1 MVYPTTTTT
10 TTSTSTTTT
19 TTMAP
24 ITAYWEYLGA
34 CATQSA
40 EFYQNGNL
48 MASPFGFGTSTGSFT
63 ILPGDTLTVYH
74 NTGNKGAG
82 CISGIAVVEVPYLSG
97 LVAASD
103 FVTGAGLSAVAGLI
117 VSGSSDV
124 GLYAGLTP

>member
-48 MASPFGFGTSTGSFT
+48 MASPFGSGPSTGSFT
-63 ILPGDTLTVYH
+63 ILPGDLLTVYH
-74 NTGNKGAG
+74 NTGTKGAG
-82 CISGIAVVEVPYLSG
+82 CISGIAVIEEPYLTSNI
-97 LVAASD
+97 VSSD
-103 FVTGAGLSAVAGLI
+103 FVTGAGLSAVAGGT